1 MVSNKNRNVKSFKD
15 LEIWQ
20 KGIELV
26 VDIYKTTKS
35 FTKDELYGLAG
46 QLKRAA
52 VSIPSNIAEGCSRHH
67 TAEYKQ
73 FLYVTIGSCAEV
85 QTQFIIAS
93 RLGYLENSN
102 AKNLLERTEEIS
114 KMTMGLIKKL
124 SEH

>member
-1 MVSNKNRNVKSFKD
+1 MVSNKNKKVKSFKD

-26 VDIYKTTKS
+26 VDIYKTTKN
-35 FTKDELYGLAG
+35 FPKDELYSLTS

-52 VSIPSNIAEGCSRHH
+52 VSIPSNIAEGCGRHY

-85 QTQFIIAS
+85 QTQLIIAS
-93 RLGYLENSN
+93 KLGYLKDCN
-102 AKNLLERTEEIS
+102 AKNLLDRTEEIS

>member
-1 MVSNKNRNVKSFKD
+1 MVSNKNKKVKSFKD

-26 VDIYKTTKS
+26 VDIYKITKN
-35 FTKDELYGLAG
+35 FPKDELYGLTS

-52 VSIPSNIAEGCSRHH
+52 VSIPSNIAEGCGRHY

-85 QTQFIIAS
+85 QTQLIIAS
-93 RLGYLENSN
+93 KLGYLKDCN
-102 AKNLLERTEEIS
+102 AKNLLDRTEEIS